1 MFVFKAG
8 VVGAGVMGGE
18 IAQVIAAAGVP
29 VVLKDVDAK
38 FVDAGLEKAREV
50 TQGQVAK
57 LVNVEVTGVDRA
69 SKLDDRFGAAFKAVL
84 TRWPQAFA
92 GSDLDPDANRK
103 RMESLVQRME
113 DLAKSLGGPASAA
126 GPDAALSPTNRL
138 AAMLKEALA
147 ANTIG
152 GKVDDDARL
161 RAAAEDVRQAQA
173 SWSRI
178 GFVPEEA
185 RRSLADRFT
194 RAIRAVS
201 ERATQAARPGG
212 SGRSGESSRPGGPGR

>member
-1 MFVFKAG
+1 VP
-8 VVGAGVMGGE
+8 E
-18 IAQVIAAAGVP
+18 ELAAKVRTLRGRFQQEVA
-29 VVLKDVDAK
+29 
-38 FVDAGLEKAREV
+38 AR
-50 TQGQVAK
+50 
-57 LVNVEVTGVDRA
+57 GVDRERA
-69 SKLDDRFGAAFKAVL
+69 VALDDRFGAAFKAVL

-92 GSDLDPDANRK
+92 GTDLDPDANRK

-113 DLAKSLGGPASAA
+113 DLAKSLGAPASAA

-173 SWSRI
+173 NWSRI
-178 GFVPEEA
+178 GFVPEES
-185 RRSLADRFT
+185 RRSLTDRFS

-201 ERATQAARPGG
+201 ERAGQAARAGQAG
-212 SGRSGESSRPGGPGR
+212 AAGRAGRPG